1 MKIISVDK
9 NIIRKLRESGVSTKM
24 KSLES
29 CDWVVLYEE
38 NGIIGGAAGMGGM
51 FNVSGIQLN
60 ENFRGKGYGKKIQK
74 ELVDEARKRNYSFV
88 TVFVDPRNNSSIKMH
103 DGLGY
108 ETIFRIHYSK
118 DIIQDIKIIIFKKRG
133 VVVKKFLGCFNT
145 KIGIFFLA
153 CILKTSRSLFKKMI
167 TYNEEQV
174 PIPDIKWIIKKFEK
188 IQNHPIT

>member
-60 ENFRGKGYGKKIQK
+60 ENFRGKGYGKISHFRMCR
-74 ELVDEARKRNYSFV
+74 LRRISYGRKRS
-88 TVFVDPRNNSSIKMH
+88 
-103 DGLGY
+103 
-108 ETIFRIHYSK
+108 
-118 DIIQDIKIIIFKKRG
+118 
-133 VVVKKFLGCFNT
+133 
-145 KIGIFFLA
+145 
-153 CILKTSRSLFKKMI
+153 
-167 TYNEEQV
+167 
-174 PIPDIKWIIKKFEK
+174 
-188 IQNHPIT
+188 